1 MVSKNSKVY
10 SLKTPINGHEVKII
24 QLIPQP
30 LSGRRGLGCEIMD
43 LDESEILKQRWL
55 YAQSVKWLR
64 NFVTLQKFRKLKKTS
79 FFSSVLLSY
88 KFCEHRRE
96 KKAGK
101 RDKSVDRLRR
111 INLDGC
117 DNSCS
122 SNSKS
127 YTMSFTLNLDITSP
141 LTLVLYEES
150 WEHWGGYQMLLCC
163 WLHCCCC
170 YPVLWFPAL
179 ISSE

>member
-1 MVSKNSKVY
+1 M
-10 SLKTPINGHEVKII
+10 
-24 QLIPQP
+24 
-30 LSGRRGLGCEIMD
+30 
-43 LDESEILKQRWL
+43 
-55 YAQSVKWLR
+55 
-64 NFVTLQKFRKLKKTS
+64 TLQKFRKLKKTS

-88 KFCEHRRE
+88 KFSEHSRE

-117 DNSCS
+117 DNSS
-122 SNSKS
+122 SNNSKS

-150 WEHWGGYQMLLCC
+150 
-163 WLHCCCC
+163 
-170 YPVLWFPAL
+170 
-179 ISSE
+179 